1 MVTIKKKGAEKT
13 FFSTDY
19 LAING
24 IEWVDDAGNVST
36 GLPTSIV
43 YDEGNLIELPE
54 NFLDLNQNE
63 REVALRE
70 GVAEDLKKTYGLTAD
85 DFAFR
90 AFNLEKVGK
99 SYDDEDDD
107 EEDDDEPENIID
119 ALIDMVS
126 GFDSMTIDDKEY
138 VIIPKEQ
145 VVKAICGIT
154 D

>member
-1 MVTIKKKGAEKT
+1 MVTIKKKGVEKT
-13 FFSTDY
+13 YFSTDY

-36 GLPTSIV
+36 GLPTSII

-70 GVAEDLKKTYGLTAD
+70 GIAEDLRRTYGLTAD
-85 DFAFR
+85 DFEFR
-90 AFNLEKVGK
+90 AFNLEKVGAD
-99 SYDDEDDD
+99 SDDEDD

-126 GFDSMTIDDKEY
+126 GFDSMTVNDTEY

-145 VVKAICGIT
+145 IVKAICGVA